1 MSACSDIAPLP
12 TSFLIRSRSRH
23 PRRWGILLET
33 NDGTVLRMRAI
44 GQNEMRQL
52 LSTLMVHCL
61 KAPSM
66 EARHAPARSYIA
78 PRQNARLPLSVRARY
93 QERKPEFET
102 TTTLVKTGW
111 LFKKSEK
118 KAGVVHAGKAWQRR
132 WFVLE
137 VATSEGQEEGTI
149 VKTAT
154 LTYYHSNKDMKEG
167 VEIPLKARP
176 ALAPA
181 REGPGSARLLASTVA
196 MLGRHQPQ
204 LTRAFSHRR
213 RWA

>member
-1 MSACSDIAPLP
+1 
-12 TSFLIRSRSRH
+12 
-23 PRRWGILLET
+23 
-33 NDGTVLRMRAI
+33 
-44 GQNEMRQL
+44 
-52 LSTLMVHCL
+52 MVH
-61 KAPSM
+61 A
-66 EARHAPARSYIA
+66 A
-78 PRQNARLPLSVRARY
+78 
-93 QERKPEFET
+93 
-102 TTTLVKTGW
+102 
-111 LFKKSEK
+111 
-118 KAGVVHAGKAWQRR
+118 KAWQRR

>member
-78 PRQNARLPLSVRARY
+78 PRQNASLPLSVPRA
-93 QERKPEFET
+93 
-102 TTTLVKTGW
+102 LSG
-111 LFKKSEK
+111 
-118 KAGVVHAGKAWQRR
+118 
-132 WFVLE
+132 
-137 VATSEGQEEGTI
+137 EE
-149 VKTAT
+149 
-154 LTYYHSNKDMKEG
+154 
-167 VEIPLKARP
+167 ARVRDDDDARQNRL
-176 ALAPA
+176 AL
-181 REGPGSARLLASTVA
+181 
-196 MLGRHQPQ
+196 
-204 LTRAFSHRR
+204 
-213 RWA
+213 